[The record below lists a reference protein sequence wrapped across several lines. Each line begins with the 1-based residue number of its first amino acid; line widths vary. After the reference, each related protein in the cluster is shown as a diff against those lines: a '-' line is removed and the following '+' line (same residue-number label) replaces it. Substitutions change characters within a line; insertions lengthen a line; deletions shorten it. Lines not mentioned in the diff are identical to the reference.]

1 MRWKLLKASELS
13 SITLKISKILKVYG
27 ETEIEDVL
35 DDILQLV
42 ENNRKENNKN
52 IITKEELPFETQM
65 IIENLKNMRISEIE
79 MYLSNQPKKILLEIA
94 DQLYI
99 STNSRQTI
107 KNLIYSISKYFERNK
122 IDHMIRVD
130 RHE

>member
-1 MRWKLLKASELS
+1 MKASELS